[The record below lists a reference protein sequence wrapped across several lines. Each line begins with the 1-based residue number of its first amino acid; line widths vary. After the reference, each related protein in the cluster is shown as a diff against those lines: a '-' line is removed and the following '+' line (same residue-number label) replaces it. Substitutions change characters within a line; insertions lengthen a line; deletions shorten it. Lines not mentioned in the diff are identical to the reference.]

1 MAINAYDK
9 RSFAQ
14 YTPLSMQEVLMPAQ
28 LQRQRHDALD
38 TQYAAINDEMSKIK
52 FLIDNESDESGF
64 KQGFNDYQ
72 NRLQTATEDL
82 LANGINHGSLRKMMS
97 LKNNFTEI
105 STPIIKAYEAKS
117 MDDKLAFEYASKGMI
132 VDTSKRDLW
141 NYAQNGYTPIGRE
154 FVDPTAMMKDMD
166 AISQSLKN
174 IDKNPQ
180 YREIFMQKLS
190 ELGYDDPSEI
200 GMMLETAMTS
210 GLTHEELNSNPIIQ
224 DIKNKI
230 LKKHGA
236 LDQDGNFKP
245 WITEESASRIN
256 SSLELGATGAVGG
269 TKIGTMANP
278 AFNAKL
284 TGAANKAKQEEQ
296 RREEEAKR
304 NELPK
309 TPAPEPSSHE
319 VVVGRDAAM
328 FNSLEYKD
336 GKTVSTN
343 YIYNEDDLNMVSDI
357 LKNAGN
363 TKNKFVVSDQDLV
376 DIKSIAERNNLTNV
390 LNIIKRVEYAKE
402 FLNPDDLDREDDE
415 LKNLQ
420 KELEKVAN
428 NGISNAPTIQNL
440 NEVAGMMGITTQ
452 SYQQKGADMMTMD
465 EAVIN
470 VNNYY
475 YNNKTSKELT
485 EGLRR
490 QGEELVWEVDP
501 KNGYKVDHSKK
512 VSEVIG
518 DYSAEQLNGIGWQQ
532 TQVGQVFTADGKT
545 YLRHD
550 PKDAYKNNRIL
561 LNPLI
566 SNPQNIVI
574 NDATIDPD
582 SADVTLVK
590 DGNAVNS
597 ISGEF
602 YEALLTSTNADFLH
616 EASMELIRYLGINP
630 LDHIDIDSEFENAPQ
645 NSRFYPFEIGLVVP
659 SLREDQ
665 SEKEFIKIVGLVDVT
680 SGRFASGV
688 ISSQSKNPWE
698 NIGKLISKGNQMA
711 AMGLQEVIK

>member
-1 MAINAYDK
+1 
-9 RSFAQ
+9 
-14 YTPLSMQEVLMPAQ
+14 
-28 LQRQRHDALD
+28 
-38 TQYAAINDEMSKIK
+38 
-52 FLIDNESDESGF
+52 
-64 KQGFNDYQ
+64 
-72 NRLQTATEDL
+72 
-82 LANGINHGSLRKMMS
+82 
-97 LKNNFTEI
+97 
-105 STPIIKAYEAKS
+105 
-117 MDDKLAFEYASKGMI
+117 
-132 VDTSKRDLW
+132 
-141 NYAQNGYTPIGRE
+141 
-154 FVDPTAMMKDMD
+154 
-166 AISQSLKN
+166 
-174 IDKNPQ
+174 
-180 YREIFMQKLS
+180 
-190 ELGYDDPSEI
+190 
-200 GMMLETAMTS
+200 MLETAVTS

-245 WITEESASRIN
+245 WITEENASRIN

-269 TKIGTMANP
+269 TKIGTMSNP

-284 TGAANKAKQEEQ
+284 TGADNKAKQEKQ
-296 RREEEAKR
+296 RREEEAAR

-319 VVVGRDAAM
+319 VVVGRDSAM

-343 YIYNEDDLNMVSDI
+343 YIYNETDFNRVSDI
-357 LKNAGN
+357 FKNAGN
-363 TKNKFVVSDQDLV
+363 TKNKFVINDQDLV

-390 LNIIKRVEYAKE
+390 LKIVKRIEYAKE
-402 FLNPDDLDREDDE
+402 YLNPDDLTREDDE

-420 KELEKVAN
+420 TELERVVN
-428 NGISNAPTIQNL
+428 NGISNTPTIQNL
-440 NEVAGMMGITTQ
+440 NEVAGMMGVTIQ
-452 SYQQKGADMMTMD
+452 SYQQKGADMMTMP
-465 EAVIN
+465 EAVMN

-485 EGLRR
+485 EELRR

-501 KNGYKVDHSKK
+501 KNGYKLGHSTK
-512 VSEVIG
+512 VNKVIG
-518 DYSAEQLNGIGWQQ
+518 DYSTEKLNAIGWQQ

-582 SADVTLVK
+582 LAEVTLVK
-590 DGNAVNS
+590 DGNAINS
-597 ISGEF
+597 IPGEF
-602 YEALLTSTNADFLH
+602 YEALLTSTNSDFLH
-616 EASMELIRYLGINP
+616 QASRSLIMRLGINP
-630 LDHIDIDSEFENAPQ
+630 LNHIDIDSEFKNAPQ
-645 NSRFYPFEIGLVVP
+645 KSRFYPFEIGLVVP

-665 SEKEFIKIVGLVDVT
+665 SEKEFIKIVGLVDGN
-680 SGRFASGV
+680 SGRFMSGV

-711 AMGLQEVIK
+711 AMGLQEVKK